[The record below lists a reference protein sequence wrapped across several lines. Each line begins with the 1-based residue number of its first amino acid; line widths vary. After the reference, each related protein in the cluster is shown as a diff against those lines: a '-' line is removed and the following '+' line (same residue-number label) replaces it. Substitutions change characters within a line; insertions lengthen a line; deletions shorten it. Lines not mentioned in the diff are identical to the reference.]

1 MTRWCARLIR
11 YGGCGFVVWLFAVWP
26 PPSWYRA
33 HAPQRTAFMAMR
45 SRQGPD
51 SPGASNERYEPV
63 ALNEIAPSVQQAVIV
78 AEDRRFFEH
87 GGVDYQAVREA
98 IGYRRSE
105 FSWGNP
111 ADRHAMWS
119 ALTSLWRRRHEVRG
133 ASTITQ
139 QLAKNLY
146 LSPSRNPL
154 RKVKEAA
161 TAYRLESAL
170 GKHRILELYLTV
182 VELGPGVWGVGA
194 ASQFY
199 FGKPPSRLTAREAAL
214 LAATLPSPLS
224 ANPSYHPER
233 IRWRRD
239 MILRR
244 TQGYPVAI
252 PPQQNK

>member
-1 MTRWCARLIR
+1 
-11 YGGCGFVVWLFAVWP
+11 
-26 PPSWYRA
+26 
-33 HAPQRTAFMAMR
+33 MAMR
-45 SRQGPD
+45 AQQATESSAQ
-51 SPGASNERYEPV
+51 STHRYLPV
-63 ALNEIAPSVQQAVIV
+63 ALDETAPSLQQAVIV

-98 IGYRRSE
+98 IGYRRGE

-111 ADRHAMWS
+111 DDRSAMWS
-119 ALTSLWRRRHEVRG
+119 ALTSLWGRRHDVRG

-161 TAYRLESAL
+161 TAYRLEAAL
-170 GKHRILELYLTV
+170 SKHRILELYLTV

-194 ASQFY
+194 ASQYY
-199 FGKPPSRLTAREAAL
+199 FGKRPSRLTAGEAAL

-224 ANPSYHPER
+224 ANPGDHPER

-244 TQGYPVAI
+244 AQGYPVAI
-252 PPQQNK
+252 PRRDEK

>member
-1 MTRWCARLIR
+1 LGF
-11 YGGCGFVVWLFAVWP
+11 YGASVFAVWLLAVWP

-33 HAPQRTAFMAMR
+33 HAPRRTAFMAMR
-45 SRQGPD
+45 AREAI
-51 SPGASNERYEPV
+51 ASSAHTTHQYLPV
-63 ALNEIAPSVQQAVIV
+63 SLDEIAPSLQQAVIV

-111 ADRHAMWS
+111 GDRAALWS
-119 ALTSLWRRRHEVRG
+119 ALTSLWGRRHEVRG

-161 TAYRLESAL
+161 TAYRLEAVLS
-170 GKHRILELYLTV
+170 KHRILELYLTV

-194 ASQFY
+194 ASHHY
-199 FGKPPSRLTAREAAL
+199 FGKPPSRLTAGEAAL

-224 ANPSYHPER
+224 ANPADHPER

-244 TQGYPVAI
+244 ALGYPVAI
-252 PPQQNK
+252 PPQDEK